1 MLLILLQADRDV
13 TRMDIFLSLV
23 RLLQQTSGISSGSQP
38 NKVTDS
44 KVPVIPD
51 YQQSQMPVPIS
62 LAD

>member
-23 RLLQQTSGISSGSQP
+23 RLLQQTSCISSGSQP